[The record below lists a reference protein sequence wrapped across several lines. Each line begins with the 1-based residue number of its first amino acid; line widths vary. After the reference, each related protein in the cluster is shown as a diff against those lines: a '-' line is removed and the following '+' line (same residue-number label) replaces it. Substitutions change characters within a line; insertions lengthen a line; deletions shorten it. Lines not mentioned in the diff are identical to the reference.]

1 MSGTPSGDRS
11 AAVRSLVNG
20 VLGRSS
26 HVRSLGA
33 PVDPAALD
41 EGIRH
46 ARELAGVDELTT
58 QQRFGGAKRFVMR
71 VSKLFLT
78 RQAAYNRQ
86 VADSLEALSR
96 QAALHATQLEQRV
109 ASLSATLVELEL
121 RFDDAA
127 DVGRRQAE
135 QLTAKLEIELAET
148 RDSISTLASRLAVVA
163 ADAGIATSI
172 ADDRRYADFED
183 EYRGSEAGIE
193 QLLEPYLHDVW
204 ARHEVGGPVLDI
216 GCGRGEW
223 LQLLRKRGM
232 AAMGVDTSQEIVDRC
247 VERGLEVVLG
257 DGIAHLATVPEGSLL
272 AITSFHVLEHI
283 PVGDHATFFAN
294 ALRALRP
301 GGVLILE
308 TPNPTNLIVGAA
320 AFYRDPSHLRPVHP
334 DYMRFLASD
343 AGFTEVEIRFLHP
356 RPEFEQ
362 LDVAADDR
370 LAQETSWALFGPQ
383 DYALIGVRPVA
394 AAEAG

>member
-1 MSGTPSGDRS
+1 M
-11 AAVRSLVNG
+11 NG
-20 VLGRSS
+20 VLGRSNE
-26 HVRSLGA
+26 VRSLGA

-46 ARELAGVDELTT
+46 ARELAGVDELAA
-58 QQRFGGAKRFVMR
+58 QRRLNGAKRLIMR
-71 VSKLFLT
+71 VSQLFLT

-86 VADSLEALSR
+86 VADTLEALARQTSL
-96 QAALHATQLEQRV
+96 QAAQIEQRV
-109 ASLSATLVELEL
+109 ASMSAILVELEL
-121 RFDDAA
+121 RLDDAA
-127 DVGRRQAE
+127 DASVRHAK
-135 QLTAKLEIELAET
+135 QLTEALESDLTARTETSLAET
-148 RDSISTLASRLAVVA
+148 RVAITGLGSRLAVLA
-163 ADAGIATSI
+163 AAAGVATSI

-257 DGIAHLATVPEGSLL
+257 DGIDHLATLPEGSLL
-272 AITSFHVLEHI
+272 SITAFHVLEHI

-294 ALRALRP
+294 ALHALRP

-308 TPNPTNLIVGAA
+308 TPNPTNLVVGAA

-334 DYMRFLASD
+334 DYMRFLAAD

-356 RPEFEQ
+356 RPEFDQ

-370 LAQETSWALFGPQ
+370 LGQETSWALFGPQ
-383 DYALIGVRPVA
+383 DYALIAERPAA